1 MECADKREAAG
12 VRGVSARWS
21 KVGGGGRGVSAW
33 QGGEVRPEVNGN
45 HRRAFS
51 SAEVKA
57 VNTSLPSL
65 KPEILQ

>member
-12 VRGVSARWS
+12 VRGVSARCL
-21 KVGGGGRGVSAW
+21 GGGGRGGVSAW

-57 VNTSLPSL
+57 VNTSLP
-65 KPEILQ
+65 